1 MRAGYYPKIKGKNKN
16 KWKTEKKNE
25 GEVGVEY
32 LEP

>member
-1 MRAGYYPKIKGKNKN
+1 MRAGYYPKIKGK
-16 KWKTEKKNE
+16 KTNEKLKKNE